1 MNQQKIRPNYI
12 KICQKKWQK
21 KNQGSSRYLKEP
33 QDLENYLQDFENS
46 LISVNP
52 DHFACQSPFLEALL
66 VRQADGKLKKGLS

>member
-1 MNQQKIRPNYI
+1 MA
-12 KICQKKWQK
+12 K

-66 VRQADGKLKKGLS
+66 VRQADGDLKKGLS